1 MTLTL
6 FIVAGLF
13 LPLYPLSIPTG
24 LLLQRRGG
32 SGLAD
37 EGWPRPWDK
46 AAAMVVLPLV
56 GVGLVTLARSL
67 PGGDDP
73 RLLTGFAV
81 WGGITSVLYAFRLLS
96 ARDGQIWISQLHVS
110 ALALIWVG
118 LAHGVAP
125 LLPALALSLS
135 LLPLLLLLDELA
147 RRFGIA
153 RVGLYPGLSLR
164 MPQFSLVFIGAVLAA
179 VAIPLSPAFFA
190 VADLAF
196 GGVAANEL
204 VTLLPIGLS
213 WLLWTWAGTNL
224 LTGIVYGRSREDL
237 TYRDLERRPLLAY
250 AGALLALAVG
260 GLVANGVML

>member
-1 MTLTL
+1 MTLAL

-13 LPLYPLSIPTG
+13 LPLYPQSIALS
-24 LLLQRRGG
+24 LLLQRGVGR
-32 SGLAD
+32 GLAD
-37 EGWPRPWDK
+37 TGQPRPWDR
-46 AAAMVVLPLV
+46 AALLVMFPLI
-56 GVGLVTLARSL
+56 GVGLVTLGRSL
-67 PGGDDP
+67 PGGDD
-73 RLLTGFAV
+73 RQLLAALAV
-81 WGGITSVLYAFRLLS
+81 WGGLTSVVYGFRLLS

-118 LAHGVAP
+118 IAHDVAP

-179 VAIPLSPAFFA
+179 IAVPLSPAFFA
-190 VADLAF
+190 IADLAF

-204 VTLLPIGLS
+204 ITLLPISVS

-224 LTGIVYGRSREDL
+224 LTGIVFGRPRDDL
-237 TYRDLERRPLLAY
+237 TYDDLDRRPVLAY
-250 AGALLALAVG
+250 AGALLALA
-260 GLVANGVML
+260 AAGVLSGAAML